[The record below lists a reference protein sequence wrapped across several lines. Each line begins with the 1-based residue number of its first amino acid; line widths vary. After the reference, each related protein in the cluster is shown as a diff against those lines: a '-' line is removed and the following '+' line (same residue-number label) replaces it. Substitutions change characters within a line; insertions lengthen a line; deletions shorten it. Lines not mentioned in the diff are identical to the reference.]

1 MNKVFIGGIGSTGES
16 MFFNLYKNTVDYA
29 ISLKKI
35 SDKKK
40 VLKTF
45 LINIDDYV
53 GPAMDKR
60 ITKDNLK
67 YIVNL
72 KSASE
77 INKALK
83 ISLNALK

>member
-1 MNKVFIGGIGSTGES
+1 MNKVFIGGIGATGES
-16 MFFNLYKNTVDYA
+16 MFYNLYKNTVDYA

-45 LINIDDYV
+45 LANIEDYA

-72 KSASE
+72 KSASD
-77 INKALK
+77 INKALR

>member
-1 MNKVFIGGIGSTGES
+1 MNKVFIGGIGSTEKS
-16 MFFNLYKNTVDYA
+16 IFYNLYKNTVDYA
-29 ISLKKI
+29 VSLKKI

-45 LINIDDYV
+45 LSNIDDYV
-53 GPAMDKR
+53 GQAMDKR